1 MTEIDPKYTLR
12 RKIVLLVTLVA
23 AWILWSGFFKPLLL
37 SLGVFSCLLTYVVVQ
52 RMGYFND
59 QFFAL
64 HFSFRLFSY
73 WLWLGRE
80 IIRSSLDVARIILD
94 PRLPIS
100 PRIVEIKVTAQHP
113 VEQVILANSITLTP
127 GTLALDL
134 HKGVIKVHALTEAGA
149 RDLLSGEM
157 DRRVAE
163 TRKN

>member
-1 MTEIDPKYTLR
+1 MTEVHSKYTLR
-12 RKIVLLVTLVA
+12 RKLVLLIFLAA

-37 SLGVFSCLLTYVVVQ
+37 GLGVFSCLLTYVVVK

-64 HFSFRLFSY
+64 HFSFRLFSF

-80 IIRSSLDVARIILD
+80 VIRSSIDVARIVLS
-94 PRLPIS
+94 PSLPIS
-100 PRIVEIKVTAQHP
+100 PRVIEIKVTAQHP
-113 VEQVILANSITLTP
+113 VDQVILANSITLTP

-134 HKGVIKVHALTEAGA
+134 HNGVIKVHALTEAGA

-157 DRRVAE
+157 DKRVAQLS
-163 TRKN
+163 KN